1 MTATKTDHKDVLR
14 GKEAQAVLDNAA
26 FQAAFSR
33 LKDAIDDKRSQVSVR
48 DPQGLV
54 IAALWERIHKDF
66 EAILTGMVRSGEFA
80 QRKLDI
86 DKFKEESKPRQ
97 FMRKVSGY

>member
-1 MTATKTDHKDVLR
+1 MTVNNTDHKEALR
-14 GKEAQAVLDNAA
+14 GKEAQMVLDNEA
-26 FQAAFSR
+26 FKAAFSR

-80 QRKLDI
+80 QRRIDI
-86 DKFKEESKPRQ
+86 DKLRDESKPRQ
-97 FMRKVSGY
+97 LLRKVAGY

>member
-1 MTATKTDHKDVLR
+1 MVLENEAFKAAFTR
-14 GKEAQAVLDNAA
+14 LKEA
-26 FQAAFSR
+26 
-33 LKDAIDDKRSQVSVR
+33 IDEKRSQVSVR

-54 IAALWERIHKDF
+54 IAALWERIHNDY
-66 EAILTGMVRSGEFA
+66 EAVLIGMVRGGEFA